1 MIEKQFGALYGPAL
15 KRGDKAVIMAN
26 LRAEIDRR
34 GGVPYGWLRIYE
46 ALLFGFYNPRT
57 GACFPSHNALAE
69 KAGSSVRCV
78 RRALKTAREWGLIVW
93 AHGLVRAGW
102 RELRTSN
109 RYAFAGFLTIKR
121 AVAPPLHTSGQ
132 NDRGITTLY
141 KSLAQIDAEVRAHR
155 RIPTIRSG
163 PAK

>member
-1 MIEKQFGALYGPAL
+1 MIEKQFGTLYGPAL

-34 GGVPYGWLRIYE
+34 GGVPYGWLRIYK

-78 RRALKTAREWGLIVW
+78 RRALKTAREWGPDRLGAW
-93 AHGLVRAGW
+93 PCAGGLACV
-102 RELRTSN
+102 EDQQPLRLCRFPDDQTRGCATS
-109 RYAFAGFLTIKR
+109 
-121 AVAPPLHTSGQ
+121 PH
-132 NDRGITTLY
+132 
-141 KSLAQIDAEVRAHR
+141 
-155 RIPTIRSG
+155 
-163 PAK
+163 